1 MRNYLETMIGA
12 CFYSSGLV
20 KLARFWTRKSGPKLV
35 ILCHHRASGKRL
47 RGQLQYLKR
56 HYRLLHLEAALEEL
70 YGAAKDEKPQKDR
83 RTLLAVA
90 FDDGYQDNYTHAFAL
105 ARELQIPITIF
116 LVLPSIESGRPFSW
130 LAGEDGH
137 LVPYA
142 QVNAATIEGQ
152 TYLLST
158 ASGQQK
164 LARAIDDRIR
174 YPTSIASREA
184 YLASVRQELV
194 VPASLTEGE
203 KRDLPLTWAEVEEM
217 EQSEWV
223 SFGAHTMN
231 HPILTCLT
239 DPLEVDYEI
248 SASRAAL
255 EQKFGHAVRT
265 FAYPYGEFGARELR
279 SVRDAGY
286 NWAVTTVHGLNTAQT
301 DPHQLYR
308 IVVGEHQ
315 HWLVV
320 AAKVAGVWE
329 FFLRPCRLVAHLIG
343 SIAGRTSMKVKK

>member
-1 MRNYLETMIGA
+1 MRNYLEMMIGA
-12 CFYSSGLV
+12 CFYYSGLV
-20 KLARFWTRKSGPKLV
+20 KLARSWTRKSGPKLV
-35 ILCHHRASGKRL
+35 ILCHHRASGKHL
-47 RGQLQYLKR
+47 RGQLKYLQR

-70 YGAAKDEKPQKDR
+70 SGSAKDEKPLKDR

-105 ARELQIPITIF
+105 AQELQIPITIF

-142 QVNAATIEGQ
+142 QVNTATIEGQ
-152 TYLLST
+152 TYALNT
-158 ASGQQK
+158 AQGQQK

-174 YPTSIASREA
+174 YSTSIADREA
-184 YLASVRQELV
+184 YLASVRQALA

-203 KRDLPLTWAEVEEM
+203 RKDLPLTWAEVAEM

-248 SASRAAL
+248 SASRVAL
-255 EQKFGHAVRT
+255 EQKLGHEIRT
-265 FAYPYGEFGARELR
+265 FAYPYGEYGERELN
-279 SVRDAGY
+279 SVRNAGY
-286 NWAVTTVHGLNTAQT
+286 AWAVTTVHGLNSAQT

-320 AAKVAGVWE
+320 AAKVSGVWE
-329 FFLRPCRLVAHLIG
+329 SFLRPWRLIAHLIG
-343 SIAGRTSMKVKK
+343 SIPGRLSPKA